1 MQQDANYKATYV
13 YVKGSGY
20 VLRNRKIVLLVGKDS
35 AQERQAEAIKSVEK
49 DLENYWKWQIII
61 GRKDIEEITNRTREK
76 GKSEK
81 GFFSRIFD
89 VFKISDAVNVVR
101 DNAKTCDCD
110 DDLLLLSGS
119 DLHLINTTLNPDGGG
134 VAMGPPNGAIS
145 KKLYLD
151 PTHFFK
157 SVPQEPQL
165 GNDGGSF
172 LVGIIDSGINFG
184 GNERQS
190 HRSLG
195 YEPFIS
201 SKIESSLSYNFIRNN
216 TEVIDSVNHGTK
228 IARIVVRN
236 TSSEKIKLVA
246 LKTFNKDKIGNLYD
260 NLCAV
265 IYAMKHN
272 MRIVNASWGASIKE
286 SIPVFDEVLRRAK
299 SANMVVVCSAGNEK
313 KDIDLNPYYPACYA
327 DHSELG
333 NYVITVTS
341 KNDSVCQ
348 NKSGSGKKIDLT
360 VKTDKDCSLRKLSSR
375 IEIDETPLYKSPFFR
390 RYCYHLLDEKD
401 YPRAFENY
409 QKALSAAPIGFKSK
423 NSFDNPT
430 VTNLK
435 VADFKTY
442 YLTTLTDKA
451 DTWLEYYKTTKQKEN
466 LKIALDTYVTA
477 DKLIDLMRFE
487 HTGTQSKLYWRNKT
501 HHLYVQAIETCFLLK
516 NYEKA
521 FYFFE
526 KSKAVLLNDQLNGLS
541 ANQQLSATDLAQEKG
556 FQQAISELNKK
567 IASEAEN
574 SKNYAV
580 LQSQLLENQSKQE
593 QFIKRLETKNP
604 TYFKYKYDTTLVS
617 LDKVKKYLAKDQTV
631 LEYFMGD
638 DDIYALIISHDK
650 TDLQKIPL
658 LDYSK
663 NAKQFLIYC
672 ADNQKINQYF
682 PNFLLV
688 SNQIYQQ
695 IFRYLNV
702 PKGRLIITQDG
713 YFLPFE
719 ALSKSSKRSEYLLN
733 DYAISY
739 TYSVQFLLKN
749 LGKKSFSFSHKF
761 MGMSPVNYGKNLNQ
775 TSLSGSDISLTEV
788 ASNFVFGKK
797 FSAKEATK
805 NAFLTHAKDYKI
817 VHLYTHAQADSTDQE
832 PMIYFADSV
841 LKLSELN
848 ALERFKTQ
856 LLVLSACKTAVGKNA
871 KGEGIL
877 SLSRG
882 FAALGVPATLTT
894 LWSVE
899 NQSTYTL
906 NELFYR
912 YLSKGYPKDVSLQKA
927 KIEFLQSQSG
937 EKQLPTFW
945 AAAVLVGDAE
955 AVSLSNGWIYLGV
968 VGLLGLLILFLW
980 YKKTH

>member
-1 MQQDANYKATYV
+1 MKKLLPIIFLCLLFAYFSTLAGISRVDNIWDSLQKILKKPNNQVELIRLRSDCLHKKLSDSTYTQI
-13 YVKGSGY
+13 
-20 VLRNRKIVLLVGKDS
+20 LQKIAENDYTKQNLSS
-35 AQERQAEAIKSVEK
+35 AKSSIEEAIK
-49 DLENYWKWQIII
+49 L
-61 GRKDIEEITNRTREK
+61 
-76 GKSEK
+76 
-81 GFFSRIFD
+81 
-89 VFKISDAVNVVR
+89 
-101 DNAKTCDCD
+101 
-110 DDLLLLSGS
+110 
-119 DLHLINTTLNPDGGG
+119 
-134 VAMGPPNGAIS
+134 
-145 KKLYLD
+145 
-151 PTHFFK
+151 
-157 SVPQEPQL
+157 
-165 GNDGGSF
+165 
-172 LVGIIDSGINFG
+172 
-184 GNERQS
+184 
-190 HRSLG
+190 
-195 YEPFIS
+195 
-201 SKIESSLSYNFIRNN
+201 
-216 TEVIDSVNHGTK
+216 
-228 IARIVVRN
+228 
-236 TSSEKIKLVA
+236 
-246 LKTFNKDKIGNLYD
+246 
-260 NLCAV
+260 
-265 IYAMKHN
+265 
-272 MRIVNASWGASIKE
+272 
-286 SIPVFDEVLRRAK
+286 
-299 SANMVVVCSAGNEK
+299 
-313 KDIDLNPYYPACYA
+313 
-327 DHSELG
+327 
-333 NYVITVTS
+333 
-341 KNDSVCQ
+341 
-348 NKSGSGKKIDLT
+348 NKSGRINVKKEDLVENYFLYAKIIDEQGDYQKALDLYNQCLGIASIFYGKSSYIPPIYARKANIFTKMGDFEQAIVQTNFGIHVAEQSKIDSL
-360 VKTDKDCSLRKLSSR
+360 KTKCLIERAKTFVITGKLKEAKDDLNNAIAILNNEKLSETLPYAYYWLAQLSSKEKKYQES
-375 IEIDETPLYKSPFFR
+375 IFFYQKAQKSFLKNNNIHNYSLNFIDIGMVHYNLKEYDKALESYNEGLKTMARPFVKVIILDDIAA
-390 RYCYHLLDEKD
+390 CYWMKKD
-401 YPRAFENY
+401 YPKAFEYY
-409 QKALSAAPIGFKSK
+409 QKALSIAPINFKSK

-430 VTNLK
+430 YKNLEL
-435 VADFKTY
+435 ADFKTY

-451 DTWLEYYKTTKQKEN
+451 DTWLEYYQTTKQKEN

-516 NYEKA
+516 NHEKA

-526 KSKAVLLNDQLNGLS
+526 KSKAVMLNDQLNELT
-541 ANQQLSATDLAQEKG
+541 AKQQLSSVDLAQEKG
-556 FQQAISELNKK
+556 FQQKISELNKK
-567 IASEAEN
+567 LSSESET
-574 SKNYAV
+574 SKNYTNF
-580 LQSQLLENQSKQE
+580 QSQLVEEQNKQE
-593 QFIKRLETKNP
+593 AFIKRLERTNP
-604 TYFKYKYDTTLVS
+604 TYFKYKYDTTMVS

-638 DDIYALIISHDK
+638 DAIYALIISPEN

-672 ADNQKINQYF
+672 SDNQKINQNF
-682 PNFLLV
+682 QDFLLV

-719 ALSKSSKRSEYLLN
+719 ALSKSSKRAEYLLN

-739 TYSVQFLLKN
+739 TYSFQFLLKN
-749 LGKKSFSFSHKF
+749 LGENSFSFSHKF
-761 MGMSPVNYGKNLNQ
+761 MGMSPVNYTKNLNQ
-775 TSLSGSDISLTEV
+775 TSLSGSDISLSEV

-797 FSAKEATK
+797 FSAKAATK
-805 NAFLTHAKDYKI
+805 NAFLSNAKDYKI
-817 VHLYTHAQADSTDQE
+817 VHLYTHAQADSSDQE

-882 FAALGVPATLTT
+882 FAALGIPATLTT

-912 YLSKGYPKDVSLQKA
+912 YLSEGYPKDISLQKA

-955 AVSLSNGWIYLGV
+955 AVSLGNGWVYLGIIV
-968 VGLLGLLILFLW
+968 LLGLLGFWWFL
-980 YKKTH
+980 KRKRRLGSKPSLR

>member
-1 MQQDANYKATYV
+1 MFKYVIIISLLLYAHFSPRADKPKGKDLIDNYSQLAKKLNEQGEYQKALEMYDLCIVLAMKSPKKSSIIPKQYSQKANILSRMGDFEQAIKQASVGITFSQEFRNDSLSTICYVERAKAFIQLGKTKEALADLKKAIQILQNEKLSDTLPYV
-13 YVKGSGY
+13 YY
-20 VLRNRKIVLLVGKDS
+20 NLAQLLAEENKYK
-35 AQERQAEAIKSVEK
+35 EAIQFYHKAQKLHLKLKNEYSYSWSFVG
-49 DLENYWKWQIII
+49 I
-61 GRKDIEEITNRTREK
+61 GFAYYNLKQY
-76 GKSEK
+76 
-81 GFFSRIFD
+81 
-89 VFKISDAVNVVR
+89 
-101 DNAKTCDCD
+101 DNALKNFKDGLKT
-110 DDLLLLSGS
+110 
-119 DLHLINTTLNPDGGG
+119 
-134 VAMGPPNGAIS
+134 M
-145 KKLYLD
+145 
-151 PTHFFK
+151 
-157 SVPQEPQL
+157 QEPFQKVL
-165 GNDGGSF
+165 ILD
-172 LVGIIDSGINFG
+172 D
-184 GNERQS
+184 
-190 HRSLG
+190 
-195 YEPFIS
+195 
-201 SKIESSLSYNFIRNN
+201 
-216 TEVIDSVNHGTK
+216 
-228 IARIVVRN
+228 IA
-236 TSSEKIKLVA
+236 A
-246 LKTFNKDKIGNLYD
+246 AYW
-260 NLCAV
+260 
-265 IYAMKHN
+265 MK
-272 MRIVNASWGASIKE
+272 
-286 SIPVFDEVLRRAK
+286 
-299 SANMVVVCSAGNEK
+299 
-313 KDIDLNPYYPACYA
+313 
-327 DHSELG
+327 
-333 NYVITVTS
+333 
-341 KNDSVCQ
+341 
-348 NKSGSGKKIDLT
+348 
-360 VKTDKDCSLRKLSSR
+360 
-375 IEIDETPLYKSPFFR
+375 
-390 RYCYHLLDEKD
+390 KD
-401 YPRAFENY
+401 YPKAFENY
-409 QKALSAAPIGFKSK
+409 QKALSIAQIGFKSK
-423 NSFDNPT
+423 NLFDNPT

-435 VADFKTY
+435 IADFKTF
-442 YLTTLTDKA
+442 YLTTLQDKA
-451 DTWLEYYKTTKQKEN
+451 DTRLEYYQTTKQKEN
-466 LKIALDTYVTA
+466 LKIALDTYTTA

-526 KSKAVLLNDQLNGLS
+526 KSKAVMLNDQLNELT
-541 ANQQLSATDLAQEKG
+541 AKQQLSSADLTQEKG
-556 FQQAISELNKK
+556 FQQTIVELNKK
-567 IASEAEN
+567 IASELEN

-580 LQSQLLENQSKQE
+580 LQSQLLEQLGKKD
-593 QFIKRLETKNP
+593 QFVKTLETKNP
-604 TYFKYKYDTTLVS
+604 TYFKYKYDTTMVS

-638 DDIYALIISHDK
+638 DAIYALIISPEK

-658 LDYSK
+658 LEYSK
-663 NAKQFLIYC
+663 NAKQFLNYC
-672 ADNQKINQYF
+672 ADNQKINQNF
-682 PNFLLV
+682 QDFLLV

-719 ALSKSSKRSEYLLN
+719 ALSKSSKRAEYLLN

-739 TYSVQFLLKN
+739 TYSFQFLLKN
-749 LGKKSFSFSHKF
+749 LGENSFSFSHKF
-761 MGMSPVNYGKNLNQ
+761 MGMSPVNYRKNLNQ
-775 TSLSGSDISLTEV
+775 TSLLGSDISLSEI

-805 NAFLTHAKDYKI
+805 SVFLSNAKDYKI

-882 FAALGVPATLTT
+882 FAALGIPATLTT

-912 YLSKGYPKDVSLQKA
+912 YLSEGYPKDISLQKA

-955 AVSLSNGWIYLGV
+955 AVSSGNFWIYLGLLGLI
-968 VGLLGLLILFLW
+968 GLLGFWW
-980 YKKTH
+980 YRKK

>member
-1 MQQDANYKATYV
+1 MNKLFSIIFVTLLTQFSGFSDCPSAKQISEGFAKISRNSNNQSSLIKLKQVCELCKYQDSTYTKILQKIAENYISESDYVGANSVIQIVIRLNSLKSKNFNPIYLVDNYATLAKILNLQGDYQKALETYEKSISLGMTRQETRRVIPKLYSQKANIFYKMGDFEQAINQADLGIRKAQQEGDIALSARCLTERAKAYTITGKLKEARIDLEKAISLIDAKKDSDNLLPYAFFCFAGLSLKEEKHEEAILFYKKAQEI
-13 YVKGSGY
+13 
-20 VLRNRKIVLLVGKDS
+20 NKIGKDDYS
-35 AQERQAEAIKSVEK
+35 YSSNFVAIGFVYYNLKQYDK
-49 DLENYWKWQIII
+49 ALENFEQ
-61 GRKDIEEITNRTREK
+61 G
-76 GKSEK
+76 
-81 GFFSRIFD
+81 
-89 VFKISDAVNVVR
+89 
-101 DNAKTCDCD
+101 
-110 DDLLLLSGS
+110 
-119 DLHLINTTLNPDGGG
+119 
-134 VAMGPPNGAIS
+134 
-145 KKLYLD
+145 
-151 PTHFFK
+151 
-157 SVPQEPQL
+157 
-165 GNDGGSF
+165 
-172 LVGIIDSGINFG
+172 
-184 GNERQS
+184 
-190 HRSLG
+190 
-195 YEPFIS
+195 
-201 SKIESSLSYNFIRNN
+201 
-216 TEVIDSVNHGTK
+216 
-228 IARIVVRN
+228 
-236 TSSEKIKLVA
+236 
-246 LKTFNKDKIGNLYD
+246 LKTMNRPF
-260 NLCAV
+260 
-265 IYAMKHN
+265 MK
-272 MRIVNASWGASIKE
+272 
-286 SIPVFDEVLRRAK
+286 VLFLD
-299 SANMVVVCSAGNEK
+299 
-313 KDIDLNPYYPACYA
+313 DIAACYWM
-327 DHSELG
+327 
-333 NYVITVTS
+333 
-341 KNDSVCQ
+341 K
-348 NKSGSGKKIDLT
+348 
-360 VKTDKDCSLRKLSSR
+360 
-375 IEIDETPLYKSPFFR
+375 
-390 RYCYHLLDEKD
+390 KD
-401 YPRAFENY
+401 YPKAFENY
-409 QKALSAAPIGFKSK
+409 QKALSIAPIGFKSK

-430 VTNLK
+430 YKNLEL
-435 VADFKTY
+435 ADFKTY

-451 DTWLEYYKTTKQKEN
+451 DTWLEYYQTTKQKEN

-516 NYEKA
+516 DYEKA

-541 ANQQLSATDLAQEKG
+541 ANQQLSANDLAQEKG
-556 FQQAISELNKK
+556 FQQTIAELNKK
-567 IASEAEN
+567 IASEPEN

-580 LQSQLLENQSKQE
+580 LQSQLLEQQGKQE
-593 QFIKRLETKNP
+593 QFVKGLEIKNP

-638 DDIYALIISHDK
+638 DAIYALVISPK
-650 TDLQKIPL
+650 QTDLQKIPL
-658 LDYSK
+658 LDYAK
-663 NAKQFLIYC
+663 TAKQFLSYC
-672 ADNQKINQYF
+672 SDNQMINKNF
-682 PNFLLV
+682 SDFLLV
-688 SNQIYQQ
+688 GNQIYQQ

-719 ALSKSSKRSEYLLN
+719 ALSKSSKRAEYLLN

-749 LGKKSFSFSHKF
+749 LGENSFSFSHKF
-761 MGMSPVNYGKNLNQ
+761 MGMSPVNFTKNLNQ
-775 TSLSGSDISLTEV
+775 TSLSGSDISLSEV

-805 NAFLTHAKDYKI
+805 NAFLSNAKNYKI

-882 FAALGVPATLTT
+882 FAALGIPATLTT

-912 YLSKGYPKDVSLQKA
+912 YLSEGYPKDISLQKA

-955 AVSLSNGWIYLGV
+955 AVSLSNVWFYLGV
-968 VGLLGLLILFLW
+968 IGLLGLVGFWW
-980 YKKTH
+980 YRKRNRK

>member
-1 MQQDANYKATYV
+1 LLFTIFNALADCPDGKEVWNKFQKTLKNSNNQLELIKLKNICQGCGLKDSTYTKILQKIAQNYTSEQDFTHAKQFIQEAIVLNKSRKVNLNYADLVDNYMLL
-13 YVKGSGY
+13 G
-20 VLRNRKIVLLVGKDS
+20 KIVNQQGDYQQALSIYDYCISITNPFPTSYQYLVQLYTRKAQILNKKGDFEQAIAQAKIGIQIAQKNQNDS
-35 AQERQAEAIKSVEK
+35 LMAKCIIEKAKAYVIMGDSKKSRDDLKQAIQILQNSANSDDLANSYFLFAQLSNNEQNYIEAINFYKKAQLIYFKNKNNTNYSVCLLNIGLAYYYLKEYDK
-49 DLENYWKWQIII
+49 AIENYDKGLRTNENINQKIIFLD
-61 GRKDIEEITNRTREK
+61 DI
-76 GKSEK
+76 
-81 GFFSRIFD
+81 
-89 VFKISDAVNVVR
+89 A
-101 DNAKTCDCD
+101 A
-110 DDLLLLSGS
+110 
-119 DLHLINTTLNPDGGG
+119 
-134 VAMGPPNGAIS
+134 A
-145 KKLYLD
+145 YW
-151 PTHFFK
+151 
-157 SVPQEPQL
+157 
-165 GNDGGSF
+165 
-172 LVGIIDSGINFG
+172 
-184 GNERQS
+184 
-190 HRSLG
+190 
-195 YEPFIS
+195 
-201 SKIESSLSYNFIRNN
+201 
-216 TEVIDSVNHGTK
+216 
-228 IARIVVRN
+228 
-236 TSSEKIKLVA
+236 
-246 LKTFNKDKIGNLYD
+246 
-260 NLCAV
+260 
-265 IYAMKHN
+265 MK
-272 MRIVNASWGASIKE
+272 
-286 SIPVFDEVLRRAK
+286 
-299 SANMVVVCSAGNEK
+299 
-313 KDIDLNPYYPACYA
+313 
-327 DHSELG
+327 
-333 NYVITVTS
+333 
-341 KNDSVCQ
+341 
-348 NKSGSGKKIDLT
+348 
-360 VKTDKDCSLRKLSSR
+360 
-375 IEIDETPLYKSPFFR
+375 
-390 RYCYHLLDEKD
+390 KD
-401 YPRAFENY
+401 YPKAFENY
-409 QKALSAAPIGFKSK
+409 QKALSIAPIGFKTK
-423 NSFDNPT
+423 NLYDNPT
-430 VTNLK
+430 ITNLN

-451 DTWLEYYKTTKQKEN
+451 DTWLEYYQTTKQKEN

-516 NYEKA
+516 DYEKA

-556 FQQAISELNKK
+556 FQQTISDLNKK
-567 IASEAEN
+567 ISLEAEN
-574 SKNYAV
+574 SKNYAT
-580 LQSQLLENQSKQE
+580 LQSELLDQQG
-593 QFIKRLETKNP
+593 KRDEFVKALETKNP
-604 TYFKYKYDTTLVS
+604 TYFKYKYDTTKVS
-617 LDKVKKYLAKDQTV
+617 LEKVKKYLAKDQTV

-638 DDIYALIISHDK
+638 DAIYALIISPDK

-658 LDYSK
+658 LEYSK
-663 NAKQFLIYC
+663 NAKQFLSYC
-672 ADNQKINQYF
+672 SDNQKINQNF
-682 PNFLLV
+682 PDFLLV

-719 ALSKSSKRSEYLLN
+719 ALSKSFKRAEYLLN

-749 LGKKSFSFSHKF
+749 LGKNSFSFSHKF
-761 MGMSPVNYGKNLNQ
+761 MGMSPVNFTKNLNQ
-775 TSLSGSDISLTEV
+775 TSLSGSDISLSEV
-788 ASNFVFGKK
+788 ASNFVFGKR

-805 NAFLTHAKDYKI
+805 NAFLSNAKDYKI

-882 FAALGVPATLTT
+882 FAALGIPATLTT

-912 YLSKGYPKDVSLQKA
+912 YLSEGYPKDISLQKA

-955 AVSLSNGWIYLGV
+955 AVSLSNGWFYLGV
-968 VGLLGLLILFLW
+968 LSLLGLLGFWW
-980 YKKTH
+980 YQKK

>member
-1 MQQDANYKATYV
+1 MKRFITCCYLLFFTYSAWAECPSANQFKHDFQ
-13 YVKGSGY
+13 
-20 VLRNRKIVLLVGKDS
+20 KIVLNPDNQKELLRLRDTGRNCRLQDS
-35 AQERQAEAIKSVEK
+35 IYTLILQKIAENYLKLQDFIHANQFVQEAIKLNSSSQKNIQSIQLIDNYELLAKIYDQQSLYVKALETYDRAIAISMTYKEK
-49 DLENYWKWQIII
+49 IKIVPKFYIQKASIHSRIGDFEKAISQVNIGIMITKQKGNDSLSTLCLIERGKALSLMGDYNKAKNDLEKAVALLGQKKDSKLLPYAYYWLAQLANNENDFQGAIEYYEKVQDIYLSTKQYDRYAIASESIGIAYYYLKEYDKALENYQ
-61 GRKDIEEITNRTREK
+61 K
-76 GKSEK
+76 G
-81 GFFSRIFD
+81 
-89 VFKISDAVNVVR
+89 
-101 DNAKTCDCD
+101 
-110 DDLLLLSGS
+110 
-119 DLHLINTTLNPDGGG
+119 
-134 VAMGPPNGAIS
+134 
-145 KKLYLD
+145 
-151 PTHFFK
+151 
-157 SVPQEPQL
+157 
-165 GNDGGSF
+165 
-172 LVGIIDSGINFG
+172 
-184 GNERQS
+184 
-190 HRSLG
+190 
-195 YEPFIS
+195 
-201 SKIESSLSYNFIRNN
+201 
-216 TEVIDSVNHGTK
+216 
-228 IARIVVRN
+228 
-236 TSSEKIKLVA
+236 
-246 LKTFNKDKIGNLYD
+246 LKTTINANQKVIFLDDIA
-260 NLCAV
+260 AV
-265 IYAMKHN
+265 YWK
-272 MRIVNASWGASIKE
+272 
-286 SIPVFDEVLRRAK
+286 
-299 SANMVVVCSAGNEK
+299 K
-313 KDIDLNPYYPACYA
+313 KDYA
-327 DHSELG
+327 L
-333 NYVITVTS
+333 
-341 KNDSVCQ
+341 
-348 NKSGSGKKIDLT
+348 
-360 VKTDKDCSLRKLSSR
+360 
-375 IEIDETPLYKSPFFR
+375 
-390 RYCYHLLDEKD
+390 
-401 YPRAFENY
+401 AFENY
-409 QKALSAAPIGFKSK
+409 QKALSVAPIGFISK
-423 NSFDNPT
+423 NSFDNPN
-430 VTNLK
+430 VKNLK
-435 VADFKTY
+435 ITDFKSY

-451 DTWLEYYKTTKQKEN
+451 DTWLEYYQTTKQKEN
-466 LKIALDTYVTA
+466 LKIALDTYLTA

-487 HTGTQSKLYWRNKT
+487 HTGTQSKLYWRNNT

-541 ANQQLSATDLAQEKG
+541 ANQQLSANDLAQEKG
-556 FQQAISELNKK
+556 FQQSIAELNKK
-567 IASEAEN
+567 ITSEAEN

-580 LQSQLLENQSKQE
+580 LQSHLLEQQGKQE
-593 QFIKRLETKNP
+593 QFIKTLETKNP

-638 DDIYALIISHDK
+638 DAIYALIISPEK

-658 LDYSK
+658 LEYAK
-663 NAKQFLIYC
+663 NANQFLSYC
-672 ADNQKINQYF
+672 SDNQKLNQNF
-682 PNFLLV
+682 QNFLTV

-719 ALSKSSKRSEYLLN
+719 ALSKSSKRAEYLLN

-749 LGKKSFSFSHKF
+749 LGKNSFSFSHKF
-761 MGMSPVNYGKNLNQ
+761 MGMSPVNFSQNLNQ
-775 TSLSGSDISLTEV
+775 TSLSGSDISLSEV

-797 FSAKEATK
+797 FSTKEATK
-805 NAFLTHAKDYKI
+805 NAFLSNAKDYKI

-882 FAALGVPATLTT
+882 FAALGIPATLTT

-912 YLSKGYPKDVSLQKA
+912 YLSEGYPKDISLQKA

-955 AVSLSNGWIYLGV
+955 AVSLSNAWFYLGV
-968 VGLLGLLILFLW
+968 VGLLGLLGFWW
-980 YKKTH
+980 YRKIKNLEV

>member
-1 MQQDANYKATYV
+1 MKKIFLLFFLQIINSFDGLASCPNPKEIYTIFQKTIQITDNQSELLKLKDFCQKCNIRDSTYARILQKIAENFHSQQEYSLAYLLIQEAITLNSSPRKNIKRAFLVDNYLLLDKITDAKGNYHKALGICDHNIYIATFFREKSNLIPQIYSRKATIF
-13 YVKGSGY
+13 
-20 VLRNRKIVLLVGKDS
+20 NKIGDFEKAIIQSNIGIQIAKKLHDS
-35 AQERQAEAIKSVEK
+35 LSILCLTERAKAFIMMGRLKEAKP
-49 DLENYWKWQIII
+49 DLENAL
-61 GRKDIEEITNRTREK
+61 
-76 GKSEK
+76 
-81 GFFSRIFD
+81 
-89 VFKISDAVNVVR
+89 KISLTVNSISLPYVYYWLAQFSLKEGNLLKAIEYYKKAQNLYEKSRNEYSYALSFVDIGLTYYYLKDY
-101 DNAKTCDCD
+101 DNALKNYQK
-110 DDLLLLSGS
+110 GM
-119 DLHLINTTLNPDGGG
+119 G
-134 VAMGPPNGAIS
+134 V
-145 KKLYLD
+145 
-151 PTHFFK
+151 
-157 SVPQEPQL
+157 
-165 GNDGGSF
+165 
-172 LVGIIDSGINFG
+172 
-184 GNERQS
+184 
-190 HRSLG
+190 
-195 YEPFIS
+195 
-201 SKIESSLSYNFIRNN
+201 
-216 TEVIDSVNHGTK
+216 
-228 IARIVVRN
+228 
-236 TSSEKIKLVA
+236 
-246 LKTFNKDKIGNLYD
+246 
-260 NLCAV
+260 
-265 IYAMKHN
+265 
-272 MRIVNASWGASIKE
+272 MR
-286 SIPVFDEVLRRAK
+286 
-299 SANMVVVCSAGNEK
+299 
-313 KDIDLNPYYPACYA
+313 NPYMNVIFLDDIAACYWM
-327 DHSELG
+327 
-333 NYVITVTS
+333 
-341 KNDSVCQ
+341 K
-348 NKSGSGKKIDLT
+348 
-360 VKTDKDCSLRKLSSR
+360 
-375 IEIDETPLYKSPFFR
+375 
-390 RYCYHLLDEKD
+390 KD
-401 YPRAFENY
+401 YPKAFEYY
-409 QKALSAAPIGFKSK
+409 QKALSIAPIGFKSK

-435 VADFKTY
+435 IADFKTY

-451 DTWLEYYKTTKQKEN
+451 DTWLEYYQTTKQKEN

-477 DKLIDLMRFE
+477 DKLVDLMRFE

-516 NYEKA
+516 DYEKA

-638 DDIYALIISHDK
+638 DDIYALIISPDK
-650 TDLQKIPL
+650 TDLQKMPL

-663 NAKQFLIYC
+663 NAKQFLSYC
-672 ADNQKINQYF
+672 ADNQKINQNF
-682 PNFLLV
+682 QNFLLV

-749 LGKKSFSFSHKF
+749 LGEKSFSFSHKF

-788 ASNFVFGKK
+788 ASNFVFGTK
-797 FSAKEATK
+797 FFVKEATK

>member
-1 MQQDANYKATYV
+1 MNGKDLWQIVQKTNNHQELLRLKKNCEICKIQDSTYTNILQKIAENYESQKDYIHANEFVKEAIRINNFHQKNIQKSHLVENYTLFAKILKEQGEYKRALQIYDLCISIAMIFREKSLTVPKQYSQKANILFRMGDFEQAVKQANMGIMLATQWSKDSLSSICYIERAKAFLLLGKIKDANQDLKIAISILEHHKLTDDLPFAYYNFAQLASEQNDNQVAIQYFKKAQVFYLKLKND
-13 YVKGSGY
+13 YSFSWSF
-20 VLRNRKIVLLVGKDS
+20 VGIGFAYYNLKD
-35 AQERQAEAIKSVEK
+35 
-49 DLENYWKWQIII
+49 Y
-61 GRKDIEEITNRTREK
+61 
-76 GKSEK
+76 
-81 GFFSRIFD
+81 
-89 VFKISDAVNVVR
+89 
-101 DNAKTCDCD
+101 DNA
-110 DDLLLLSGS
+110 
-119 DLHLINTTLNPDGGG
+119 LIN
-134 VAMGPPNGAIS
+134 
-145 KKLYLD
+145 
-151 PTHFFK
+151 F
-157 SVPQEPQL
+157 
-165 GNDGGSF
+165 
-172 LVGIIDSGINFG
+172 
-184 GNERQS
+184 
-190 HRSLG
+190 
-195 YEPFIS
+195 
-201 SKIESSLSYNFIRNN
+201 
-216 TEVIDSVNHGTK
+216 
-228 IARIVVRN
+228 
-236 TSSEKIKLVA
+236 EKA
-246 LKTFNKDKIGNLYD
+246 LKTMNQPFQKVQILD
-260 NLCAV
+260 NIAAV
-265 IYAMKHN
+265 YWM
-272 MRIVNASWGASIKE
+272 
-286 SIPVFDEVLRRAK
+286 
-299 SANMVVVCSAGNEK
+299 K
-313 KDIDLNPYYPACYA
+313 KDY
-327 DHSELG
+327 
-333 NYVITVTS
+333 S
-341 KNDSVCQ
+341 K
-348 NKSGSGKKIDLT
+348 
-360 VKTDKDCSLRKLSSR
+360 
-375 IEIDETPLYKSPFFR
+375 
-390 RYCYHLLDEKD
+390 
-401 YPRAFENY
+401 AFEFY
-409 QKALSAAPIGFKSK
+409 QKALSIAPINYISK
-423 NSFDNPT
+423 NSSDNPT
-430 VTNLK
+430 VKNLK
-435 VADFKTY
+435 NADFKTF

-451 DTWLEYYKTTKQKEN
+451 DTWLEYYQSTKQKEN
-466 LKIALDTYVTA
+466 LKIALDTYLTA

-516 NYEKA
+516 DYEKA

-556 FQQAISELNKK
+556 FQQTISELNKK
-567 IASEAEN
+567 IASETEN

-580 LQSQLLENQSKQE
+580 LQSQLLEQQGKRD
-593 QFIKRLETKNP
+593 QFVRTLETKNP
-604 TYFKYKYDTTLVS
+604 IYFKYKYDTTLVC

-638 DDIYALIISHDK
+638 DAIYALIISTEK

-658 LDYSK
+658 LDYAK
-663 NAKQFLIYC
+663 NAKQFLSYC
-672 ADNQKINQYF
+672 TDNQMVNQNF
-682 PNFLLV
+682 SNFLLV

-719 ALSKSSKRSEYLLN
+719 ALSKSSKRAEYLLN

-749 LGKKSFSFSHKF
+749 LGENSFSFSHKF
-761 MGMSPVNYGKNLNQ
+761 MGMSPVNFSKNLNQ
-775 TSLSGSDISLTEV
+775 TSLSGSDISLSEV
-788 ASNFVFGKK
+788 ASKFVFGKK

-805 NAFLTHAKDYKI
+805 NAFLNNAKDYKI

-848 ALERFKTQ
+848 TLERFKTQ

-882 FAALGVPATLTT
+882 FAALGIPATLTT

-912 YLSKGYPKDVSLQKA
+912 YLSEGYPKDISLQKA

-955 AVSLSNGWIYLGV
+955 AVSLSNVWFYLGV
-968 VGLLGLLILFLW
+968 ILVLGLIGFWW
-980 YKKTH
+980 YRRRT

>member
-1 MQQDANYKATYV
+1 MKKALLLLFLQILSTAPSLAECPTSKQLWINFQDIIKKSHNQLELLKI
-13 YVKGSGY
+13 KGICQGC
-20 VLRNRKIVLLVGKDS
+20 NIKDS
-35 AQERQAEAIKSVEK
+35 TYTKILQKIAENYVSKQNLDLAELFLQEAIILNSSSQNNINRGDIIDNNVLFAKILDGKGKYQEAINICDKYIIIANNFPKKISLIPEILIRKASILTKIGDFEQAILQVNVGIRIAKQINNSSILAKCLIERAKALTFISRNQEARKDLQDVINTVKVNQEKGLEYLAYAYFSLAELSRYEQKYIEAINFYTKAKMLFHTDKDDDKYSVCLLNTGLAHYYLK
-49 DLENYWKWQIII
+49 NYDNALENYQQGLILMK
-61 GRKDIEEITNRTREK
+61 RPYMK
-76 GKSEK
+76 
-81 GFFSRIFD
+81 
-89 VFKISDAVNVVR
+89 VV
-101 DNAKTCDCD
+101 
-110 DDLLLLSGS
+110 
-119 DLHLINTTLNPDGGG
+119 
-134 VAMGPPNGAIS
+134 
-145 KKLYLD
+145 YLD
-151 PTHFFK
+151 
-157 SVPQEPQL
+157 
-165 GNDGGSF
+165 D
-172 LVGIIDSGINFG
+172 
-184 GNERQS
+184 
-190 HRSLG
+190 
-195 YEPFIS
+195 
-201 SKIESSLSYNFIRNN
+201 
-216 TEVIDSVNHGTK
+216 
-228 IARIVVRN
+228 IA
-236 TSSEKIKLVA
+236 A
-246 LKTFNKDKIGNLYD
+246 CYW
-260 NLCAV
+260 
-265 IYAMKHN
+265 M
-272 MRIVNASWGASIKE
+272 
-286 SIPVFDEVLRRAK
+286 
-299 SANMVVVCSAGNEK
+299 K
-313 KDIDLNPYYPACYA
+313 KDY
-327 DHSELG
+327 
-333 NYVITVTS
+333 S
-341 KNDSVCQ
+341 K
-348 NKSGSGKKIDLT
+348 
-360 VKTDKDCSLRKLSSR
+360 
-375 IEIDETPLYKSPFFR
+375 
-390 RYCYHLLDEKD
+390 
-401 YPRAFENY
+401 AFENY
-409 QKALSAAPIGFKSK
+409 QKALSVAPIGFNSKS
-423 NSFDNPT
+423 SSDNPS
-430 VTNLK
+430 VINLK
-435 VADFKTY
+435 LADFKTF

-451 DTWLEYYKTTKQKEN
+451 DTWLEYYQTTKQKEN

-516 NYEKA
+516 DYEKA

-541 ANQQLSATDLAQEKG
+541 ANQQLSANDLAQEKG
-556 FQQAISELNKK
+556 FQQAVAELNKK
-567 IASEAEN
+567 IASETEN
-574 SKNYAV
+574 SKNYDV
-580 LQSQLLENQSKQE
+580 LQSQLLEQQGKQE
-593 QFIKRLETKNP
+593 QFVKGLETKNP

-617 LDKVKKYLAKDQTV
+617 LNKVKKYLAKDQTV

-638 DDIYALIISHDK
+638 DAIYALIISPDK

-663 NAKQFLIYC
+663 NAKWFLSYC
-672 ADNQKINQYF
+672 ADNQKINQNF
-682 PNFLLV
+682 QDFLLV

-719 ALSKSSKRSEYLLN
+719 ALSKSSKRAEYLLN

-749 LGKKSFSFSHKF
+749 LGENSFSFSHKF
-761 MGMSPVNYGKNLNQ
+761 MGMSPVNFSKNLNQ
-775 TSLSGSDISLTEV
+775 TSLSGSDISLSEV

-805 NAFLTHAKDYKI
+805 NAFLSNAKDYKI

-882 FAALGVPATLTT
+882 FAALGIPATLTT

-912 YLSKGYPKDVSLQKA
+912 YLSEGYPKDISLQKA

-945 AAAVLVGDAE
+945 AAAVLVGDAK
-955 AVSLSNGWIYLGV
+955 AVSLGDGWIYLGIFGFL
-968 VGLLGLLILFLW
+968 GLLGFWW
-980 YKKTH
+980 YRKM

>member
-1 MQQDANYKATYV
+1 MKKLFLLFILQVINSFCGLASCPDPKEIYIILQKTLRISNNQFELLNLKDLCRKCNIRDSTYTQILQKISENFYSQQEYTQADLFIQEAIILNSSAQKNIKRSFLIDNYLLSNKITDIQGNYQKALIICERSISLARVFPEKLKFIPQIYSRKASILTKIGDFEKAIYQANIGIQIAQKMNDSLSILCLTEKAKALIITGRLKEAKIDLEEALKISLSVNSISLPYV
-13 YVKGSGY
+13 YYWLAQFSSKEGD
-20 VLRNRKIVLLVGKDS
+20 LLKSIDFYKKAQKLYKSSKNEYSYALSFVDIGLAYYYLKDYNS
-35 AQERQAEAIKSVEK
+35 A
-49 DLENYWKWQIII
+49 LENYQEGLK
-61 GRKDIEEITNRTREK
+61 RMKSLYMKVLFLDDI
-76 GKSEK
+76 
-81 GFFSRIFD
+81 
-89 VFKISDAVNVVR
+89 A
-101 DNAKTCDCD
+101 A
-110 DDLLLLSGS
+110 
-119 DLHLINTTLNPDGGG
+119 
-134 VAMGPPNGAIS
+134 AYWM
-145 KKLYLD
+145 
-151 PTHFFK
+151 
-157 SVPQEPQL
+157 
-165 GNDGGSF
+165 
-172 LVGIIDSGINFG
+172 
-184 GNERQS
+184 
-190 HRSLG
+190 
-195 YEPFIS
+195 
-201 SKIESSLSYNFIRNN
+201 
-216 TEVIDSVNHGTK
+216 
-228 IARIVVRN
+228 
-236 TSSEKIKLVA
+236 
-246 LKTFNKDKIGNLYD
+246 
-260 NLCAV
+260 
-265 IYAMKHN
+265 
-272 MRIVNASWGASIKE
+272 
-286 SIPVFDEVLRRAK
+286 
-299 SANMVVVCSAGNEK
+299 K
-313 KDIDLNPYYPACYA
+313 KDYL
-327 DHSELG
+327 
-333 NYVITVTS
+333 
-341 KNDSVCQ
+341 K
-348 NKSGSGKKIDLT
+348 
-360 VKTDKDCSLRKLSSR
+360 
-375 IEIDETPLYKSPFFR
+375 
-390 RYCYHLLDEKD
+390 
-401 YPRAFENY
+401 AFENY
-409 QKALSAAPIGFKSK
+409 QKALSIAPIGFNSKS
-423 NSFDNPT
+423 SSDNPT
-430 VTNLK
+430 ISSLK
-435 VADFKTY
+435 IADFKSY

-451 DTWLEYYKTTKQKEN
+451 DTWLEYYQTTKQKEN

-516 NYEKA
+516 DYEKA

-541 ANQQLSATDLAQEKG
+541 ANQQLSANDLAQEKG
-556 FQQAISELNKK
+556 FQQTISELNKK
-567 IASEAEN
+567 INQEAEN

-580 LQSQLLENQSKQE
+580 LQSQLLEQQGKQE
-593 QFIKRLETKNP
+593 QFVKGLETKNP
-604 TYFKYKYDTTLVS
+604 TYFKYKYDTTFVS

-631 LEYFMGD
+631 LEYFMSND
-638 DDIYALIISHDK
+638 AIYALIISPEK

-663 NAKQFLIYC
+663 NAKQFLSYC
-672 ADNQKINQYF
+672 SDNQKINQNF
-682 PNFLLV
+682 QDFLLV

-702 PKGRLIITQDG
+702 PKRRLIITQDG

-719 ALSKSSKRSEYLLN
+719 ALSKSSKRAEYLLN

-749 LGKKSFSFSHKF
+749 LGENSFSFSHKF
-761 MGMSPVNYGKNLNQ
+761 MGMSPVNYIKNLNQ
-775 TSLSGSDISLTEV
+775 TSLSGSDISLSEV
-788 ASNFVFGKK
+788 ASNFVFSKK
-797 FSAKEATK
+797 FSTKEATK

-882 FAALGVPATLTT
+882 FAALGIPATLTT

-912 YLSKGYPKDVSLQKA
+912 YLSEGYPKDVSLQKA

-955 AVSLSNGWIYLGV
+955 AVSLNNVWVYLGII
-968 VGLLGLLILFLW
+968 GLLGLIILFLW
-980 YKKTH
+980 YKKTR

>member
-1 MQQDANYKATYV
+1 MIRIFFTFFFTYFFSHISLADCPTQKQIWDNYQKIITQKSSQKSLLSLREICLKCSFQDSTYAQILESISENYDGQMEYQNAILY
-13 YVKGSGY
+13 
-20 VLRNRKIVLLVGKDS
+20 LN
-35 AQERQAEAIKSVEK
+35 EAIKLNNTRKVNINNSYLESNYFKLGNCLNKIGNVQEALKVYNLSILSAKIFSSSRQYVCSSYAQKANILTKIGDFEK
-49 DLENYWKWQIII
+49 ALEQVSIGIRFAKDKHVSNGLSDCYIEKVKIQITLGGKPEDIKKNLNEAIKEASLKKDKNLGYVYYVYAEYLLGQQKFQEAIAFYQKSQKFYDPIKDKNFTLAYISTGMSYYYLNNYDRALEN
-61 GRKDIEEITNRTREK
+61 
-76 GKSEK
+76 
-81 GFFSRIFD
+81 FD
-89 VFKISDAVNVVR
+89 K
-101 DNAKTCDCD
+101 
-110 DDLLLLSGS
+110 
-119 DLHLINTTLNPDGGG
+119 
-134 VAMGPPNGAIS
+134 
-145 KKLYLD
+145 
-151 PTHFFK
+151 
-157 SVPQEPQL
+157 
-165 GNDGGSF
+165 
-172 LVGIIDSGINFG
+172 
-184 GNERQS
+184 
-190 HRSLG
+190 
-195 YEPFIS
+195 
-201 SKIESSLSYNFIRNN
+201 
-216 TEVIDSVNHGTK
+216 
-228 IARIVVRN
+228 
-236 TSSEKIKLVA
+236 A
-246 LKTFNKDKIGNLYD
+246 LKTERNEFVKVNILD
-260 NLCAV
+260 NIASA
-265 IYAMKHN
+265 YWMK
-272 MRIVNASWGASIKE
+272 
-286 SIPVFDEVLRRAK
+286 
-299 SANMVVVCSAGNEK
+299 
-313 KDIDLNPYYPACYA
+313 
-327 DHSELG
+327 
-333 NYVITVTS
+333 
-341 KNDSVCQ
+341 
-348 NKSGSGKKIDLT
+348 
-360 VKTDKDCSLRKLSSR
+360 
-375 IEIDETPLYKSPFFR
+375 
-390 RYCYHLLDEKD
+390 KD
-401 YPRAFENY
+401 YPKAFSNF
-409 QKALSAAPIGFKSK
+409 QKALSAGRIGYKSI
-423 NSFDNPT
+423 SLQDNPS
-430 VTNLK
+430 VKALK
-435 VADFKTY
+435 SADFKQF

-451 DTWLEYYKTTKQKEN
+451 DTWLEYYQTTKQKEN

-556 FQQAISELNKK
+556 FQQSISELNKK
-567 IASEAEN
+567 ISLEAEN
-574 SKNYAV
+574 SKNYAT
-580 LQSQLLENQSKQE
+580 LQSQLLENQGKQE

-617 LDKVKKYLAKDQTV
+617 LGKVKKYLAKDQTI

-638 DDIYALIISHDK
+638 DAIYALIISPDK

-658 LDYSK
+658 LDYAK
-663 NAKQFLIYC
+663 NAKQFLSYC

-695 IFRYLNV
+695 VFKYLNV

-719 ALSKSSKRSEYLLN
+719 ALSKSSKRADYLLN

-775 TSLSGSDISLTEV
+775 TSLSGSDISLSEV

-882 FAALGVPATLTT
+882 FAALGIPATLTT

-955 AVSLSNGWIYLGV
+955 AVSLSSEWIYLGV

-980 YKKTH
+980 YKKTR

>member
-1 MQQDANYKATYV
+1 MKKTFLHFYILIFTSFSCFADCPNSNDIWITFQRISKQPDNQSDLINLKNICQKCNIRDSIYTQILHKIADNFCTIQDYAHANSLVEEVIKLNSSPQKNINRAHLVNNYILLDKIADAQGNYQKALYFCDRGISAAMIFHNKSKLIPQI
-13 YVKGSGY
+13 YS
-20 VLRNRKIVLLVGKDS
+20 RKASILTKMGDFEKAIIQANIGIQFAKKINDS
-35 AQERQAEAIKSVEK
+35 LTILCLSERAKA
-49 DLENYWKWQIII
+49 LIII
-61 GRKDIEEITNRTREK
+61 GR
-76 GKSEK
+76 
-81 GFFSRIFD
+81 
-89 VFKISDAVNVVR
+89 
-101 DNAKTCDCD
+101 
-110 DDLLLLSGS
+110 
-119 DLHLINTTLNPDGGG
+119 
-134 VAMGPPNGAIS
+134 
-145 KKLYLD
+145 
-151 PTHFFK
+151 
-157 SVPQEPQL
+157 
-165 GNDGGSF
+165 
-172 LVGIIDSGINFG
+172 
-184 GNERQS
+184 
-190 HRSLG
+190 
-195 YEPFIS
+195 
-201 SKIESSLSYNFIRNN
+201 
-216 TEVIDSVNHGTK
+216 
-228 IARIVVRN
+228 
-236 TSSEKIKLVA
+236 
-246 LKTFNKDKIGNLYD
+246 LKE
-260 NLCAV
+260 A
-265 IYAMKHN
+265 
-272 MRIVNASWGASIKE
+272 
-286 SIPVFDEVLRRAK
+286 
-299 SANMVVVCSAGNEK
+299 
-313 KDIDLNPYYPACYA
+313 
-327 DHSELG
+327 
-333 NYVITVTS
+333 
-341 KNDSVCQ
+341 
-348 NKSGSGKKIDLT
+348 KIDLDEALKISLSVNST
-360 VKTDKDCSLRKLSSR
+360 SLPYVYYWLAQFALKEGDLLKAVSFYKKAQKLYADSKNEYSYAVSFVDIGLTYYYLKDYNNALDNYQKGLKLMKYPYVKVL
-375 IEIDETPLYKSPFFR
+375 F
-390 RYCYHLLDEKD
+390 LDDIAATYWMKKD
-401 YPRAFENY
+401 YPKAFENY
-409 QKALSAAPIGFKSK
+409 QKALSIAPIGFNSK
-423 NSFDNPT
+423 NSFDNPSYK
-430 VTNLK
+430 NLEL
-435 VADFKTY
+435 ADFKTY

-451 DTWLEYYKTTKQKEN
+451 DTWLEYYQTTKQKEN

-516 NYEKA
+516 DYEKA

-541 ANQQLSATDLAQEKG
+541 ANQQLSANDLAQEKG
-556 FQQAISELNKK
+556 FQQTISDLNKK

-574 SKNYAV
+574 SKNYGV
-580 LQSQLLENQSKQE
+580 LQSQLLDQQGKRD
-593 QFIKRLETKNP
+593 QFVKTLETKNP
-604 TYFKYKYDTTLVS
+604 TYFKYKYDTTMVS
-617 LDKVKKYLAKDQTV
+617 LEKVKKYLAKDQTV

-638 DDIYALIISHDK
+638 DAIYALIISPDK

-663 NAKQFLIYC
+663 NAKQFLSYC
-672 ADNQKINQYF
+672 SDNQKINQNF
-682 PNFLLV
+682 SGFLLV

-695 IFRYLNV
+695 IFRYLNI

-719 ALSKSSKRSEYLLN
+719 ALSKSSKRAEYLLN

-749 LGKKSFSFSHKF
+749 LGEKSFSFSHKF
-761 MGMSPVNYGKNLNQ
+761 MGMSPVNYTKNLNQ
-775 TSLSGSDISLTEV
+775 TSLSGSDISLSEV

-805 NAFLTHAKDYKI
+805 NTFLSNAKDYKI

-848 ALERFKTQ
+848 ALEHFKTQ

-882 FAALGVPATLTT
+882 FAALGIPATLTT

-912 YLSKGYPKDVSLQKA
+912 YLSEGYPKDVSLQKA

-955 AVSLSNGWIYLGV
+955 AVSSSNVWGYFGV
-968 VGLLGLLILFLW
+968 ILVLGLLGFW
-980 YKKTH
+980 WFRKK

>member
-1 MQQDANYKATYV
+1 MIKILITFYWTFLISHTSLANCPTHKQIWENYQKSIIQKSPQKSLLLLRKICLKCDFQDSTYTQILESIAETYNEQMDYQHAIMYINEAIKLNNTSQLNINNSYLGGNYFKLGNYFNKIGDVQKALKTYDLSILSVKRFPFSWQFICSSYAQKANILTKIGDFEKALEQVNIGINYANEKHNNSGLAECYMEKAKIQITLGGKQDDIKMNLNEAIKVASQKKDKNLGYAYYMYAEYLLGQQKFEESVTFYQKSQKFYDPYKDANYTLAYVSIGMNYYYLKKYEKA
-13 YVKGSGY
+13 
-20 VLRNRKIVLLVGKDS
+20 
-35 AQERQAEAIKSVEK
+35 
-49 DLENYWKWQIII
+49 LENF
-61 GRKDIEEITNRTREK
+61 EK
-76 GKSEK
+76 
-81 GFFSRIFD
+81 
-89 VFKISDAVNVVR
+89 
-101 DNAKTCDCD
+101 
-110 DDLLLLSGS
+110 
-119 DLHLINTTLNPDGGG
+119 
-134 VAMGPPNGAIS
+134 
-145 KKLYLD
+145 
-151 PTHFFK
+151 
-157 SVPQEPQL
+157 
-165 GNDGGSF
+165 
-172 LVGIIDSGINFG
+172 
-184 GNERQS
+184 
-190 HRSLG
+190 
-195 YEPFIS
+195 
-201 SKIESSLSYNFIRNN
+201 
-216 TEVIDSVNHGTK
+216 
-228 IARIVVRN
+228 
-236 TSSEKIKLVA
+236 A
-246 LKTFNKDKIGNLYD
+246 LKTEQNEFVKVNILD
-260 NLCAV
+260 NIAST
-265 IYAMKHN
+265 YWMK
-272 MRIVNASWGASIKE
+272 KE
-286 SIPVFDEVLRRAK
+286 
-299 SANMVVVCSAGNEK
+299 
-313 KDIDLNPYYPACYA
+313 YP
-327 DHSELG
+327 
-333 NYVITVTS
+333 
-341 KNDSVCQ
+341 K
-348 NKSGSGKKIDLT
+348 
-360 VKTDKDCSLRKLSSR
+360 
-375 IEIDETPLYKSPFFR
+375 
-390 RYCYHLLDEKD
+390 
-401 YPRAFENY
+401 AFINF
-409 QKALSAAPIGFKSK
+409 QKALSAGHIGYTSKSLW
-423 NSFDNPT
+423 DNPSIKALQT
-430 VTNLK
+430 
-435 VADFKTY
+435 ADFKQF

-451 DTWLEYYKTTKQKEN
+451 DTWLEYYQTTKQKEN

-516 NYEKA
+516 DYEKA

-556 FQQAISELNKK
+556 FQQTISELNKK
-567 IASEAEN
+567 VASEPEN

-580 LQSQLLENQSKQE
+580 LQSQLLEQQGKKE
-593 QFIKRLETKNP
+593 QFVKGLETKNP

-617 LDKVKKYLAKDQTV
+617 LNKVKKYLVKDQTV

-638 DDIYALIISHDK
+638 DAIYALIISQDK

-663 NAKQFLIYC
+663 NAKWFLSYC
-672 ADNQKINQYF
+672 ADNQKINQNF
-682 PNFLLV
+682 PDFLLV

-719 ALSKSSKRSEYLLN
+719 ALSKSSKRAEYLLN

-749 LGKKSFSFSHKF
+749 LGENSFSFSHKF
-761 MGMSPVNYGKNLNQ
+761 MGMSPVNFSKNLNQ
-775 TSLSGSDISLTEV
+775 TSLSGSDISLSEV

-882 FAALGVPATLTT
+882 FAALGIPATLTT

-912 YLSKGYPKDVSLQKA
+912 YLSEGYPKDISLQKA

-955 AVSLSNGWIYLGV
+955 AVSFSNGWFYLGIIGMT
-968 VGLLGLLILFLW
+968 GLIGFWW
-980 YKKTH
+980 YKKLTVRG

>member
-1 MQQDANYKATYV
+1 MKLILNLCCLLFFTFSSWADCPNSKQFWDSFQKIIQNPNNQRELLE
-13 YVKGSGY
+13 
-20 VLRNRKIVLLVGKDS
+20 LRNTGRGCHLQDSTYTLILQKIAENYLTKQDLVH
-35 AQERQAEAIKSVEK
+35 ANLFIQEAIKLNSSSQK
-49 DLENYWKWQIII
+49 NIKPIRLIDNYDLLAKIYDQQNLYLKSLEAYDQAISMSMSFKERIKIIPKFYI
-61 GRKDIEEITNRTREK
+61 QKASIH
-76 GKSEK
+76 
-81 GFFSRIFD
+81 SRIGDFE
-89 VFKISDAVNVVR
+89 K
-101 DNAKTCDCD
+101 
-110 DDLLLLSGS
+110 
-119 DLHLINTTLNPDGGG
+119 
-134 VAMGPPNGAIS
+134 AIS
-145 KKLYLD
+145 QVNIGLMITKQK
-151 PTHFFK
+151 
-157 SVPQEPQL
+157 
-165 GNDGGSF
+165 GND
-172 LVGIIDSGINFG
+172 
-184 GNERQS
+184 
-190 HRSLG
+190 
-195 YEPFIS
+195 
-201 SKIESSLSYNFIRNN
+201 SLSTLCLIERGKAFSLMG
-216 TEVIDSVNHGTK
+216 D
-228 IARIVVRN
+228 
-236 TSSEKIKLVA
+236 
-246 LKTFNKDKIGNLYD
+246 LKK
-260 NLCAV
+260 A
-265 IYAMKHN
+265 
-272 MRIVNASWGASIKE
+272 
-286 SIPVFDEVLRRAK
+286 
-299 SANMVVVCSAGNEK
+299 
-313 KDIDLNPYYPACYA
+313 
-327 DHSELG
+327 
-333 NYVITVTS
+333 
-341 KNDSVCQ
+341 
-348 NKSGSGKKIDLT
+348 KIDLEKA
-360 VKTDKDCSLRKLSSR
+360 VNILDKKKDSKLLPYAYYWLAQLANAESDFQGAIKYYQKVQTIYLSTKQYERYAISSESIGIAYYYLKQYDR
-375 IEIDETPLYKSPFFR
+375 ALKNY
-390 RYCYHLLDEKD
+390 EKGLKMTTNPIQKVIFWD
-401 YPRAFENY
+401 DIAAVYWKKKEYSKAFEGY
-409 QKALSAAPIGFKSK
+409 QKALSVAPIGFVSKS
-423 NSFDNPT
+423 SFDNPT
-430 VTNLK
+430 AKN
-435 VADFKTY
+435 FKLTDYKSY

-451 DTWLEYYKTTKQKEN
+451 DTWLEYYQTTKQKEN

-516 NYEKA
+516 DYEKA

-541 ANQQLSATDLAQEKG
+541 ANQQLSTTDLAQEKG
-556 FQQAISELNKK
+556 FQQSISELNKK
-567 IASEAEN
+567 ISLESEN
-574 SKNYAV
+574 SKNYADF
-580 LQSQLLENQSKQE
+580 QSQLLDQQE
-593 QFIKRLETKNP
+593 KRDQFIKGLETKNP
-604 TYFKYKYDTTLVS
+604 TYFKYKYDTTMVS

-638 DDIYALIISHDK
+638 NAIYALIISPEK

-658 LDYSK
+658 LNYSK
-663 NAKQFLIYC
+663 NATQFLSYC
-672 ADNQKINQYF
+672 SDNQNINKNF
-682 PNFLLV
+682 PDFLLV

-719 ALSKSSKRSEYLLN
+719 ALSKSSKRAEYLLN

-749 LGKKSFSFSHKF
+749 LGEKSFSFSHKF
-761 MGMSPVNYGKNLNQ
+761 MGMSPVNYDKNLNQ
-775 TSLSGSDISLTEV
+775 TSLSGSDISLSEV

-797 FSAKEATK
+797 FSVKEATK
-805 NAFLTHAKDYKI
+805 NTFLTYAKDYKI

-882 FAALGVPATLTT
+882 FAALGIPATLTT

-912 YLSKGYPKDVSLQKA
+912 YLSRGYPKDISLQKA

-955 AVSLSNGWIYLGV
+955 AVSLSDSWGYWGIIALLS
-968 VGLLGLLILFLW
+968 LLGIWW
-980 YKKTH
+980 YRKLPVSG

>member
-1 MQQDANYKATYV
+1 MAKFL
-13 YVKGSGY
+13 Y
-20 VLRNRKIVLLVGKDS
+20 VLFFILCCNPFLALAECPDEQVLWRMIRKTNDPKELLRFKNICQSCHLKDS
-35 AQERQAEAIKSVEK
+35 TYTLILQKIAANEASQKNYPQAFKIIKEVIHINSSPQKNIKKSHLVENYELLGDILNNQGEYKKALSTYDTCISLAMTFRDKSNFVPKQYAQKAKILTKMGDFDQAVKQANIGIMLANRFSKDSSSSICYIERAKALILLGKKKEARQ
-49 DLENYWKWQIII
+49 DLEKAIGILQNGELTDALPFAYYNFAQLSAEENENKVAIQYYKKAQILYQ
-61 GRKDIEEITNRTREK
+61 KLKNDY
-76 GKSEK
+76 S
-81 GFFSRIFD
+81 FSW
-89 VFKISDAVNVVR
+89 
-101 DNAKTCDCD
+101 
-110 DDLLLLSGS
+110 
-119 DLHLINTTLNPDGGG
+119 
-134 VAMGPPNGAIS
+134 
-145 KKLYLD
+145 
-151 PTHFFK
+151 
-157 SVPQEPQL
+157 
-165 GNDGGSF
+165 SF
-172 LVGIIDSGINFG
+172 VGIGFAYYNLKDYDDALSNF
-184 GNERQS
+184 E
-190 HRSLG
+190 L
-195 YEPFIS
+195 
-201 SKIESSLSYNFIRNN
+201 
-216 TEVIDSVNHGTK
+216 
-228 IARIVVRN
+228 
-236 TSSEKIKLVA
+236 A
-246 LKTFNKDKIGNLYD
+246 LKTMNKPFQK
-260 NLCAV
+260 V
-265 IYAMKHN
+265 I
-272 MRIVNASWGASIKE
+272 IL
-286 SIPVFDEVLRRAK
+286 D
-299 SANMVVVCSAGNEK
+299 
-313 KDIDLNPYYPACYA
+313 DIAACYWM
-327 DHSELG
+327 
-333 NYVITVTS
+333 
-341 KNDSVCQ
+341 K
-348 NKSGSGKKIDLT
+348 
-360 VKTDKDCSLRKLSSR
+360 
-375 IEIDETPLYKSPFFR
+375 
-390 RYCYHLLDEKD
+390 KD
-401 YPRAFENY
+401 YPKAFENY
-409 QKALSAAPIGFKSK
+409 QKALSIAPIGFKSK

-430 VTNLK
+430 VANLK
-435 VADFKTY
+435 IADFKTF

-451 DTWLEYYKTTKQKEN
+451 DTWLEYYQTTKQKEN

-516 NYEKA
+516 DYEKA

-541 ANQQLSATDLAQEKG
+541 ANQQLSANDLAQEKG
-556 FQQAISELNKK
+556 FQQTISELNKK
-567 IASEAEN
+567 ISSEAEN

-580 LQSQLLENQSKQE
+580 LQSQLLEQQGKQE
-593 QFIKRLETKNP
+593 QFVKTLETKNP

-638 DDIYALIISHDK
+638 DAIYALIISPDK

-658 LDYSK
+658 LEYSK
-663 NAKQFLIYC
+663 NAKQFLSYC
-672 ADNQKINQYF
+672 SDNQKLNQNF
-682 PNFLLV
+682 QDFLLV

-719 ALSKSSKRSEYLLN
+719 ALSKSSKRAEYLLN

-749 LGKKSFSFSHKF
+749 LGKNSFSFSHKF
-761 MGMSPVNYGKNLNQ
+761 MGMSPVNFSQNLNQ
-775 TSLSGSDISLTEV
+775 TGLSGSDISLSEV

-797 FSAKEATK
+797 LSAKEATK
-805 NAFLTHAKDYKI
+805 NAFLSNAKDYKI

-882 FAALGVPATLTT
+882 FAALGIPATLTT

-912 YLSKGYPKDVSLQKA
+912 YLSEGYPKDISLQKA

-955 AVSLSNGWIYLGV
+955 AVSLGNGWFYLGIMGV
-968 VGLLGLLILFLW
+968 LGLMGFWW
-980 YKKTH
+980 YRKNNKLRGLEN

>member
-1 MQQDANYKATYV
+1 MKKLFLLFILQVINSFCGLASCPDPKEIYIILQKTLRISNNQFELLNLKDLCRKCNIRDSTYTQILQKISENFYSQQEYTQADLFIQEAIILNSSAQKNIKRSFLIDNYLLSNKITDIQGNYQKALIICERSISLARVFPEKLKFIPQIYSRKASILTKIGDFEKAIYQANIGIQIAQKMNDSLSILCLTEKAKALIITGRLKEAKIDLEEALKISLSVNSISLPYV
-13 YVKGSGY
+13 YYWLAQFSSKEGD
-20 VLRNRKIVLLVGKDS
+20 LLKSIDFYKKAQKLYKSSKNEYSYALSFVDIGLAYYYLKDYNS
-35 AQERQAEAIKSVEK
+35 A
-49 DLENYWKWQIII
+49 LENYQEGLK
-61 GRKDIEEITNRTREK
+61 RMKSLYMKVLFLDDI
-76 GKSEK
+76 
-81 GFFSRIFD
+81 
-89 VFKISDAVNVVR
+89 A
-101 DNAKTCDCD
+101 A
-110 DDLLLLSGS
+110 
-119 DLHLINTTLNPDGGG
+119 
-134 VAMGPPNGAIS
+134 AYWM
-145 KKLYLD
+145 
-151 PTHFFK
+151 
-157 SVPQEPQL
+157 
-165 GNDGGSF
+165 
-172 LVGIIDSGINFG
+172 
-184 GNERQS
+184 
-190 HRSLG
+190 
-195 YEPFIS
+195 
-201 SKIESSLSYNFIRNN
+201 
-216 TEVIDSVNHGTK
+216 
-228 IARIVVRN
+228 
-236 TSSEKIKLVA
+236 
-246 LKTFNKDKIGNLYD
+246 
-260 NLCAV
+260 
-265 IYAMKHN
+265 
-272 MRIVNASWGASIKE
+272 
-286 SIPVFDEVLRRAK
+286 
-299 SANMVVVCSAGNEK
+299 K
-313 KDIDLNPYYPACYA
+313 KDYL
-327 DHSELG
+327 
-333 NYVITVTS
+333 
-341 KNDSVCQ
+341 K
-348 NKSGSGKKIDLT
+348 
-360 VKTDKDCSLRKLSSR
+360 
-375 IEIDETPLYKSPFFR
+375 
-390 RYCYHLLDEKD
+390 
-401 YPRAFENY
+401 AFENY
-409 QKALSAAPIGFKSK
+409 QKALSIAPIGFNSKS
-423 NSFDNPT
+423 SSDNPT
-430 VTNLK
+430 ISSLK
-435 VADFKTY
+435 IADFKSY

-451 DTWLEYYKTTKQKEN
+451 DTWLEYYQTTKQKEN

-516 NYEKA
+516 DYEKA

-541 ANQQLSATDLAQEKG
+541 ANQQLSANDLAQEKG
-556 FQQAISELNKK
+556 FQQTISELNKK
-567 IASEAEN
+567 INQEAEN

-580 LQSQLLENQSKQE
+580 LQSQLLEQQGKQE
-593 QFIKRLETKNP
+593 QFVKGLETKNP
-604 TYFKYKYDTTLVS
+604 TYFKYKYDTTFVS

-631 LEYFMGD
+631 LEYFMSND
-638 DDIYALIISHDK
+638 AIYALIISPEK

-663 NAKQFLIYC
+663 NAKQFLSYC
-672 ADNQKINQYF
+672 SDNQKVNKNFQD
-682 PNFLLV
+682 FLLV

-702 PKGRLIITQDG
+702 PKRRLIITQDG

-719 ALSKSSKRSEYLLN
+719 ALSKSSKRAEYLLN

-749 LGKKSFSFSHKF
+749 LGENSFSFSHKF
-761 MGMSPVNYGKNLNQ
+761 MGMSPVNYIKNLNQ
-775 TSLSGSDISLTEV
+775 TSLSGSDISLSEV
-788 ASNFVFGKK
+788 ASNFVFSKK
-797 FSAKEATK
+797 FSTKEATK

-882 FAALGVPATLTT
+882 FAALGIPATLTT

-912 YLSKGYPKDVSLQKA
+912 YLSEGYPKDVSLQKA

-955 AVSLSNGWIYLGV
+955 AVSLNNVWVYLGII
-968 VGLLGLLILFLW
+968 GLLGLIILFLW
-980 YKKTH
+980 YKKTR